1 MHKFDIRK
9 GTCKTISKT
18 PARSKPAWGSLMLKF
33 DQAKWVNTGPSSD
46 NSSTQQ
52 QATQS
57 KQNQSTAIANKIG
70 LKVASQTVNN
80 SMILK
85 KQKLSPQLPSFSSFV
100 TPLPQDNEE
109 RNVPSFSDFIYN
121 LQQHGKDAPQPNESL
136 PPILP
141 TSQDNHL
148 PPLGELMSEQH
159 FNDNYAQ
166 LG

>member
-80 SMILK
+80 PITEEERQLPPASTFLVM
-85 KQKLSPQLPSFSSFV
+85 LSPDEEECVPPISDLLSD
-100 TPLPQDNEE
+100 LPQNKLD
-109 RNVPSFSDFIYN
+109 VPLSSDPASTLIQN
-121 LQQHGKDAPQPNESL
+121 GQVL
-136 PPILP
+136 PPIG
-141 TSQDNHL
+141 D
-148 PPLGELMSEQH
+148 LMPEEI
-159 FNDNYAQ
+159 FNLNFAE
-166 LG
+166 